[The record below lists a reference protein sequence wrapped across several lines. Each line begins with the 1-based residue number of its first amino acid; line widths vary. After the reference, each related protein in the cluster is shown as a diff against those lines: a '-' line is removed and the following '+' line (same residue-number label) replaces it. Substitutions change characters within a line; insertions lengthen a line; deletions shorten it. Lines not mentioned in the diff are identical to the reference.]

1 MPEHGLFQPKYFP
14 NNLAVMAIHHRD
26 TGFCFLRLF
35 WVLVLPP
42 AQMKTRQMNR

>member
-26 TGFCFLRLF
+26 SGFCFFRLF
-35 WVLVLPP
+35 WVLVLPL